1 MNGATAVATLIERAG
16 LTNLLV
22 RAAFLDEVVGAT
34 SISRIHERHDV
45 TNGREELRSRR
56 ASRTGS
62 SDPPMILAFD
72 AGTSSV
78 KAVVASQSSQGGWVV
93 HAYACSAHD
102 PPDARGT
109 GEAEQNPHSWW
120 EALVRAVHMLSEQ
133 TDLDVVEAISL
144 SGQMQSVILV
154 DAAGAAVRTTLTLI
168 LTYGCGFARTMSS

>member
-1 MNGATAVATLIERAG
+1 
-16 LTNLLV
+16 
-22 RAAFLDEVVGAT
+22 
-34 SISRIHERHDV
+34 
-45 TNGREELRSRR
+45 
-56 ASRTGS
+56 
-62 SDPPMILAFD
+62 MILAFD

-133 TDLDVVEAISL
+133 TDLNVVEAISL

-154 DAAGAAVRTTLTLI
+154 DAAGAAVRNHPHPDPHVRVWFRPNHELMTPANLT
-168 LTYGCGFARTMSS
+168 

>member
-1 MNGATAVATLIERAG
+1 MACLLGLCDSNFSHFSNTVRKSAVA
-16 LTNLLV
+16 
-22 RAAFLDEVVGAT
+22 
-34 SISRIHERHDV
+34 
-45 TNGREELRSRR
+45 R
-56 ASRTGS
+56 ASRS
-62 SDPPMILAFD
+62 SFGLVRPMILAFD

-93 HAYACSAHD
+93 HANACSAHD

-133 TDLDVVEAISL
+133 TDLDAVEAISL

-154 DAAGAAVRTTLTLI
+154 DAAGAAVRTTLTLSR
-168 LTYGCGFARTMSS
+168 LTCAGVVSPNHKS

>member
-1 MNGATAVATLIERAG
+1 MACLFRLCDSNFSHFSNTVRKSAVA
-16 LTNLLV
+16 
-22 RAAFLDEVVGAT
+22 
-34 SISRIHERHDV
+34 
-45 TNGREELRSRR
+45 R
-56 ASRTGS
+56 ASRS
-62 SDPPMILAFD
+62 SFGLVRPMILAFD

-93 HAYACSAHD
+93 HANACSAHD

>member
-1 MNGATAVATLIERAG
+1 
-16 LTNLLV
+16 
-22 RAAFLDEVVGAT
+22 
-34 SISRIHERHDV
+34 
-45 TNGREELRSRR
+45 
-56 ASRTGS
+56 
-62 SDPPMILAFD
+62 MILAFD

-93 HAYACSAHD
+93 HANACSAHD

-154 DAAGAAVRTTLTLI
+154 DAAGAAVRTTLPLSR
-168 LTYGCGFARTMSS
+168 LTCAGVVSPEP